1 MKETV
6 SMQGRITIDNADQM
20 RRRLANALRT
30 HPALVAV
37 DLSDV
42 PYMDTSGLATLMEA
56 MRTARQQGT
65 RLVLSGIQQQPLP
78 GMDQDEYMAHS
89 DFDSRTL
96 ADLAAEFAHERAAN
110 VLMFRGLSEEAWL
123 RRGTASG
130 HEVTVRGSVVD
141 LPPKEFALLEFLL
154 RRPGRL
160 SADSSLCFLGWKSR
174 YIGSPGTTASTTSR
188 ALSTLNRAASPIW
201 LRKKLEYGVFVS

>member
-65 RLVLSGIQQQPLP
+65 RVVLSGIQQQPRYLLKVT
-78 GMDQDEYMAHS
+78 DLDHVFEIDEGPN
-89 DFDSRTL
+89 T
-96 ADLAAEFAHERAAN
+96 
-110 VLMFRGLSEEAWL
+110 
-123 RRGTASG
+123 
-130 HEVTVRGSVVD
+130 
-141 LPPKEFALLEFLL
+141 
-154 RRPGRL
+154 
-160 SADSSLCFLGWKSR
+160 
-174 YIGSPGTTASTTSR
+174 
-188 ALSTLNRAASPIW
+188 
-201 LRKKLEYGVFVS
+201 